1 MQKTAICRRSAYGGN
16 RYVTK
21 TLLVMKLTIIFLT
34 VALLNVHAEGLSQT
48 VTFSGKNVGIK
59 SVFAAIEKQTGYFF
73 VYNDPLVKDLR
84 TVTVQADKLPLKEFL
99 DLLFKDL
106 QLDYTIRSR
115 TILLFHK
122 TPTVIPPPTAG
133 AIDADIAT
141 PPVNVMGVV
150 RGEEGQ
156 PLEGATIYD
165 KRSKK
170 STVTG
175 SEGHFSMD
183 ANIGDVLLI
192 TYVNYYSQEVAV
204 RNPAASDRTVFI
216 NIILKP
222 AVSNLNQTVVNGIY
236 RRPTENYTGAAQ
248 TYTIEQLRTVNN
260 TNVLSALRSLD
271 ASFQMPSDIKFGSDP
286 NHLPQIQVRGS
297 NSIANADLTSQYGY
311 ISNPPLFI
319 LDGFE
324 VPLQTIYDLDMNRI
338 SKLTILK
345 DAAATAIY
353 GSKAANGVLVIE
365 TVQPKKGRLRFSYNN
380 NLSVNTPDLTSYH
393 LLNAEQKLQLEKAAG
408 IYNTTPQLG
417 ITAQETLD
425 QIYNHRLAEAK
436 RGVNTYWLSKPLA
449 TEFSQKHSVYLD
461 GGDDYMRYGVDVSYA
476 KNSGVMKGSKRDNLS
491 GGVHLIYHKNKLQ
504 FTNYL
509 SVIYNKSVSSP
520 YGGFSRYASLNPYL
534 RPVDSV
540 TGKVPK
546 ILENAYDEIVWPTV
560 TYNPMYD
567 ATLKTRNDNSYTRV
581 ADNFQADWNILESL
595 KLSTRFSMYN
605 QKISGNVFLPADA
618 TAFVNTPDSLF
629 STRGYFQQTTGQMSS
644 YQADVFLNYGQ
655 TFGRHT
661 VFGTAGSHIQ
671 QDKTYTNTITVQ
683 GFPNSSMD
691 DILFGLQYPI
701 NEKPTGAESIS
712 RLISYYANL
721 SYAYDYRYLV
731 DLSFRTDGSS
741 VYGNNQHYAPFWS
754 AGLGWNIH
762 KEKFVNIPRMINRLK
777 LRASYG
783 STGSQ
788 NFPSFAASQ
797 TYAYLTGYR
806 YLNSIGATMIS
817 LGNNDLKWQQ
827 TNKAN
832 AGADI
837 ELLNGRIQAT
847 FNYYVEKT
855 NNLFTTVNTTPSSGF
870 SSYYANL
877 GKVQNKGYEV
887 YLTTFMLKNEK
898 TNVYWSF
905 YANLLHNE
913 NKLLKISDALKAQ
926 NDKAVDQQTKS
937 DNPIT
942 APVLQYKEG
951 QSVSTIYAVRSLGID
966 PSTGNEIFLTRDG
979 KQTYLWNPLDEV
991 PVGDNQPKVTGN
1003 IGTNFMYK
1011 GASINVSM
1019 RTELGGQMYN
1029 GTLAD
1034 RVENADPHNNVDVR
1048 VLTDRWQKPGDVARY
1063 KGIATLDGQTRTDI
1077 TRATS
1082 RFIQKN
1088 NTLYCDAIT
1097 LGYLFPN
1104 RLTSRLKMSRLQC
1117 YVYINNPFV
1126 VSSIRQERGLDYPFA
1141 RNYSFS
1147 LQLGF

>member
-34 VALLNVHAEGLSQT
+34 VSLLNVYAKGLSQT
-48 VTFSGKNVGIK
+48 VTFSGKNVDIK

-84 TVTVQADKLPLKEFL
+84 TVTVQADKLPLKAFL

-122 TPTVIPPPTAG
+122 PPTVMPPPTAG

-150 RGEEGQ
+150 LGEEGQ
-156 PLEGATIYD
+156 PLEGATIYN
-165 KRSKK
+165 KRSKY

-175 SEGHFSMD
+175 SEGHFSMG

-216 NIILKP
+216 NITLKP

-248 TYTIEQLRTVNN
+248 TYTVEQLRTVNN

-380 NLSVNTPDLTSYH
+380 NLSVNAPDLTSYH

-509 SVIYNKSVSSP
+509 SVIYNRSVSSP

-546 ILENAYDEIVWPTV
+546 ILENAYDGIVWPTV

-581 ADNFQADWNILESL
+581 TDNLQADWNILESL

-741 VYGNNQHYAPFWS
+741 IYGNNQHYAPFWS

-1063 KGIATLDGQTRTDI
+1063 KGVATLDGQTRTDI

-1097 LGYLFPN
+1097 LGYLFSN
-1104 RLTSRLKMSRLQC
+1104 RLTSRLKISRLQC